1 MILSK
6 KNIILTHSGSTDSFQ
21 ILEKFGAT
29 LHHFPM
35 INIAENSY
43 NKPFNLSDFDYY
55 VFTSKNGVNCFFNL
69 NFVKGKIVKAIC
81 LGEKTKGALLENGI
95 EPVFVSNKSYA
106 DNLISELLENQ
117 ILTNKKILLVLGNLA
132 DDRIEEQLSSIC
144 NVKRIDVYNTN
155 LETKKEEDITYLLD
169 NRNTIS
175 IFTSPSSFQA
185 FNNLYD
191 SNKTILV
198 SIGTTTSKAIK
209 SLGFLPKIISD
220 EQTYDGVSKAI
231 INYYEAKNIRI

>member
-117 ILTNKKILLVLGNLA
+117 IVTNKKILLVLGNLA

-191 SNKTILV
+191 PDKTILV

>member
-1 MILSK
+1 MILSNK
-6 KNIILTHSGSTDSFQ
+6 HIILTNYGSTDSFN
-21 ILEKFGAT
+21 ILTKFGAT

-35 INIAENSY
+35 IEIAGKFDK
-43 NKPFNLSDFDYY
+43 KPFNLSDFDYY
-55 VFTSKNGVNCFFNL
+55 IFTSKNGVNSFFNL

-95 EPVFVSNKSYA
+95 EPVFVSSKSYA

-185 FNNLYD
+185 FNHLYD
-191 SNKTILV
+191 SKKTILV

>member
-1 MILSK
+1 MILSNK
-6 KNIILTHSGSTDSFQ
+6 HIILTNYGSTDSFN
-21 ILEKFGAT
+21 ILTKFGAT
-29 LHHFPM
+29 LYHFPM
-35 INIAENSY
+35 IEIAEKFDK
-43 NKPFNLSDFDYY
+43 KPFNLSDFDYY
-55 VFTSKNGVNCFFNL
+55 IFTSKNGVNSFFNL
-69 NFVKGKIVKAIC
+69 NFVKGKIIKAIC
-81 LGEKTKGALLENGI
+81 LGEKTKDALLDKDI

-117 ILTNKKILLVLGNLA
+117 IVKNKKILLVLGNLA

-144 NVKRIDVYNTN
+144 SVKRIDIYNTN
-155 LETKKEEDITYLLD
+155 LETKKEEEITDLLD

-191 SNKTILV
+191 SEKTILV

-209 SLGFLPKIISD
+209 SLGFLPKIIAD
-220 EQTYDGVSKAI
+220 EQTYVGVSKAI
-231 INYYEAKNIRI
+231 INYYETKNIRI

>member
-35 INIAENSY
+35 INIAENLY

-191 SNKTILV
+191 SDKTILV

-231 INYYEAKNIRI
+231 INYYETKNIRI

>member
-1 MILSK
+1 LILSK

-191 SNKTILV
+191 PDKTILV